1 MTQAMKLDG
10 KPYKHQRV
18 CRSCGN
24 TFETDSE
31 RSICLACFAENITLN
46 IRKLVGAIFDP
57 ETFAKEAIGL
67 KKMTQDVH
75 ATGNPL
81 PSELTK
87 PTEEAR
93 SKITIEL

>member
-10 KPYKHQRV
+10 KPYKQERV

-31 RSICLACFAENITLN
+31 RSICLACFAENITQN
-46 IRKLVGAIFDP
+46 VRKLVGAIFEP
-57 ETFAKEAIGL
+57 ETFAKEAVGL
-67 KKMTQDVH
+67 KKMIQDSH

-93 SKITIEL
+93 KITIEL